1 MERLLATLPTGNG
14 TLADNCGKGL
24 KLAPR
29 TAPQR
34 CSVHGHECW
43 FRESPKEVAQAA
55 MLLEAIER
63 RLPEPD
69 IDNPPAELIEEARRM
84 LLSQGKELVAE
95 ED

>member
-1 MERLLATLPTGNG
+1 
-14 TLADNCGKGL
+14 
-24 KLAPR
+24 
-29 TAPQR
+29 
-34 CSVHGHECW
+34 
-43 FRESPKEVAQAA
+43 